1 LAAKIDLDNHTKE
14 IDMSRNIAWFEVPA
28 ADTRRARDFYARVFG
43 WTFEPFGDD
52 DYHMAQ
58 DAGGAVHAAPVDS
71 GLLTYFRAD
80 DIDAVLGRIRESGG
94 DVTEEQE
101 APGVGRYAH
110 CRDSEG
116 NRFGVVEEGSWE

>member
-1 LAAKIDLDNHTKE
+1 
-14 IDMSRNIAWFEVPA
+14 MSSSIAWFEGPA

-58 DAGGAVHAAPVDS
+58 NAGGAVHAAPIES
-71 GLLTYFRAD
+71 GLLAYFGVEN
-80 DIDAVLGRIRESGG
+80 IDAVLGRIRKSGG
-94 DVTEEQE
+94 AVVDEQKV
-101 APGVGRYAH
+101 PGVGRYAQ

-116 NRFGVVEEGSWE
+116 NRFGVVEEDASE